1 MNKVFED
8 EFSGVQGKMI
18 QACLEYVESRAE
30 YVYIYASC
38 EPPCISGNFF
48 YKINGELLKK
58 HKLGEGYDVSGKR
71 QFACLDVLT
80 ESIKELREICRNYET
95 DMPTEIKIIYD
106 VTHNKVDAAYRYDCV
121 YTKTRNKTS
130 QDVVEEWFE
139 KIKAEDNM
147 NSI

>member
-8 EFSGVQGKMI
+8 EFTGVQSKMI
-18 QACLEYVESRAE
+18 EACLEYVESRAE
-30 YVYIYASC
+30 CVYIYASC
-38 EPPCISGNFF
+38 EPPCISSNFF

-71 QFACLDVLT
+71 QSACLDMLG
-80 ESIKELREICRNYET
+80 ECIKELREICRQYER

-106 VTHNKVDAAYRYDCV
+106 VAHNKVNAAYRYDCV

-130 QDVVEEWFE
+130 QDVVEEWFT
-139 KIKAEDNM
+139 KIMAENNM
-147 NSI
+147 D